1 MRTFSKHTP
10 LEYIVLYGRFLSM
23 IMRSRMQYKLD
34 TLLTSAAVLIRECVT
49 VLTLYFMLN
58 KFSVINGWDLGQL
71 LFMYSFVFLTY
82 SLCILVFT
90 GVRDFEW
97 AVHQGE
103 FDAYLTKPLNPLFQ
117 VVSRK
122 SDVMAMLGHGGLG
135 LLMFVYSFRLAGV
148 PATGLN
154 VLTIVMVLIGGILIQ
169 GALLLVPAS
178 LTFWITKSSEVQNVL
193 FYQMR
198 GFIAYPISIYPKLVQ
213 WLLTYVI
220 PLAFVNYYPAQSL
233 LSRQSRGLA
242 LLSPVIGVVLF
253 GLALLLW
260 RAGLKRYKSTG
271 H

>member
-1 MRTFSKHTP
+1 
-10 LEYIVLYGRFLSM
+10 M

-49 VLTLYFMLN
+49 VVTLYLMLH
-58 KFSVINGWDLGQL
+58 KFSVINGWNLGQL

-82 SLCILVFT
+82 SLCILIFT
-90 GVRDFEW
+90 GVRDFEG

-103 FDAYLTKPLNPLFQ
+103 FDTYLTKPLNPLFQ
-117 VVSRK
+117 VISRK

-135 LLMFVYSFRLAGV
+135 LLMFVYSYHLAGV
-148 PATGLN
+148 PVTGMNL
-154 VLTIVMVLIGGILIQ
+154 LTIVLVLIGGILIQ
-169 GALLLVPAS
+169 GSLLLVPAA
-178 LTFWITKSSEVQNVL
+178 LTFWITKSGEVQNVM

-213 WLLTYVI
+213 WLLTYLI
-220 PLAFVNYYPAQSL
+220 PLAFVNFYPAQSL
-233 LSRQSRGLA
+233 FGEQARGIA
-242 LLSPVIGVVLF
+242 FLSPLIGAALF

-260 RAGLKRYKSTG
+260 RAGVMRYKSTG